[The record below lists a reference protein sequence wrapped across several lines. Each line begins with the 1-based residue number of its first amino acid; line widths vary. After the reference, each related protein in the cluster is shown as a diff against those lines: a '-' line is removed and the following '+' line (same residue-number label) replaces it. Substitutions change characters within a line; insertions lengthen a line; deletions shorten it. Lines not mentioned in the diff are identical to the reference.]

1 MWEFCVMMNNYIYLI
16 TYAQK
21 WDHYYL
27 SRKNNLFY
35 VACKSRKNK
44 KHGLGLTIL
53 LHIFACMIFFVVGRI
68 IGPSSL
74 LITLQMF
81 QENHEN
87 KLFIVKTIVFLN
99 LLRNTLSKLPIPKYF
114 NVVLPFKR
122 EYDEENTKSTD
133 WFKMITCKPQRRYP

>member
-1 MWEFCVMMNNYIYLI
+1 M
-16 TYAQK
+16 
-21 WDHYYL
+21 
-27 SRKNNLFY
+27 FY

-53 LHIFACMIFFVVGRI
+53 LHIFACMIFFVVERI

-87 KLFIVKTIVFLN
+87 KLFIIKTSVFLN
-99 LLRNTLSKLPIPKYF
+99 LLSNTLSKLPIPKYLD
-114 NVVLPFKR
+114 VVLPFKR
-122 EYDEENTKSTD
+122 KYDEENTKFTD
-133 WFKMITCKPQRRYP
+133 

>member
-1 MWEFCVMMNNYIYLI
+1 M
-16 TYAQK
+16 
-21 WDHYYL
+21 
-27 SRKNNLFY
+27 FY

-87 KLFIVKTIVFLN
+87 KLFIIKTIVFLN
-99 LLRNTLSKLPIPKYF
+99 LLRNTLSKLPIPKYL

-122 EYDEENTKSTD
+122 KYDEENTKFTD
-133 WFKMITCKPQRRYP
+133 